1 MDYFRQNNPRR
12 LWIIRGPEVN
22 TIELPLL
29 CLSERDPVERCRF
42 CSYLYYVWKLPLHE
56 AICGVRARYIDRAA
70 PPFMLRDPT
79 EKQRRLI
86 AELEKGPAR
95 FTDILRRRIYGNKGL
110 GMALADL
117 AVIGLVA
124 KDSDNGYR
132 LTEEGKKQALRERM
146 VSAIDQLLDGS
157 TYEQS
162 ERRVD
167 RVFLAM
173 EPSG

>member
-1 MDYFRQNNPRR
+1 
-12 LWIIRGPEVN
+12 
-22 TIELPLL
+22 
-29 CLSERDPVERCRF
+29 
-42 CSYLYYVWKLPLHE
+42 
-56 AICGVRARYIDRAA
+56 
-70 PPFMLRDPT
+70 MLRDPT
-79 EKQRRLI
+79 EKQRGLI
-86 AELEKGPAR
+86 AELETGPVR
-95 FTDILRRRIYGNKGL
+95 FTDLLRRRIYGNKGL